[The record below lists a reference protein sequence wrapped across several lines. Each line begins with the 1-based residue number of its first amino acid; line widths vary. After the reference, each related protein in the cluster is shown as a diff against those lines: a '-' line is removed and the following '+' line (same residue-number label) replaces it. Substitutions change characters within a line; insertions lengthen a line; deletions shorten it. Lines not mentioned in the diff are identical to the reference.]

1 MAPVVT
7 ASLHPGMP
15 RTLLGGLPVPRD
27 HPTLV
32 VPVAGNPCPSLL
44 LLPLVVNLGPWGR
57 PEVDDDVCLCG
68 GREQGESKG
77 QGSEHDSLTSGYTL
91 TGWPTCS
98 FSVSLGRVSRYE
110 EAPTMSNPE
119 TVLINH
125 DGYLFQDPGNLQ
137 PLEGDLSADT
147 KLEES
152 LPL

>member
-1 MAPVVT
+1 
-7 ASLHPGMP
+7 
-15 RTLLGGLPVPRD
+15 
-27 HPTLV
+27 
-32 VPVAGNPCPSLL
+32 
-44 LLPLVVNLGPWGR
+44 
-57 PEVDDDVCLCG
+57 
-68 GREQGESKG
+68 
-77 QGSEHDSLTSGYTL
+77 LTSGYTL